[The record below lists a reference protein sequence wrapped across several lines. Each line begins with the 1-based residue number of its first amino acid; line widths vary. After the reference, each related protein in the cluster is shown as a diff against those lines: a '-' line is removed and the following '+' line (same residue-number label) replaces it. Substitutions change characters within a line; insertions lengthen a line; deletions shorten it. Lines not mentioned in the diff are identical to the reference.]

1 MNIPDQRDG
10 KGELAPTPAPAASMS
25 GAGAARRR
33 FARAGV
39 GVSGVILT
47 LASQPGMAS
56 PMMCKS
62 ASGSMSTGLGSK
74 PSNATVRCE
83 GLSPGYW
90 KKDSRAWP
98 PLAAREQ
105 LFSSVFP
112 HGGTSLY
119 QTGTMLQMLT
129 SNDPS
134 KDPYNLGRHLVAT
147 YLNVLSG
154 KISFLTVDGLKKMWH
169 DFVTYGYYT
178 PRAGTSWNAE
188 ALKKYLEN
196 THD

>member
-1 MNIPDQRDG
+1 
-10 KGELAPTPAPAASMS
+10 LS

-56 PMMCKS
+56 PLMCKS
-62 ASGSMSTGLGSK
+62 ASGSLSHGLSSQ
-74 PSNATVRCE
+74 PSNVTLRCG
-83 GLSPGYW
+83 GLSPGFW
-90 KKDSRAWP
+90 KKSGRAWP
-98 PLAAREQ
+98 APCTREK

-119 QTGTMLQMLT
+119 QAGTMLAMMT
-129 SNDPS
+129 NNDPS
-134 KDPYNLGRHLVAT
+134 KDPYNLGMHLVAT

-154 KISFLTVDGLKKMWH
+154 KISFLTVDGLKKMWN
-169 DFVTYGYYT
+169 DLVTYGHYV
-178 PRAGTSWNAE
+178 PSAGYSWGAE
-188 ALKKYLEN
+188 QLKNYLQS